1 MASLWFTQHER
12 AFQQPVKAFDQHDNF
27 ALGQFAKIGNQA
39 MAVLAV
45 LNIRVHNLQIADL
58 ASAALRAAPFDKH
71 SCLPG
76 HG

>member
-1 MASLWFTQHER
+1 MASSWFTQHER
-12 AFQQPVKAFDQHDNF
+12 AFQQPVKAFNQHGDL
-27 ALGQFAKIGNQA
+27 ALGQFAKVGNQA

-45 LNIRVHNLQIADL
+45 LHIGVNNLQIADL
-58 ASAALRAAPFDKH
+58 ASAAAWAAPFDKH